1 MSERGDAENGLPAG
15 LLDYFANRQAQESAL
30 TDQAWAALTP
40 REQSLVREAAVM
52 GFVRGQF
59 YGTERRT
66 PKDSAIVRDVL
77 TEVRGFADLYPTLN
91 HLTRPTPPT
100 VADTADTER
109 AGGAE

>member
-1 MSERGDAENGLPAG
+1 MAASAESGLPPA
-15 LLDYFANRQAQESAL
+15 LLDYFANRHAQEAML

-40 REQSLVREAAVM
+40 REQALVREAAVM

-91 HLTRPTPPT
+91 GLTRPLPPE
-100 VADTADTER
+100 AGRTE
-109 AGGAE
+109 EDS